1 MLSED
6 LFDLTEQAAR
16 WRRLIEQVR
25 DKRALEDLR
34 AMLAAVEKKIACIQ
48 ITIFDP

>member
-6 LFDLTEQAAR
+6 LLDLLERAAR

-25 DKRALEDLR
+25 DKRVLEALRTL
-34 AMLAAVEKKIACIQ
+34 LAGVEKKIACIQ
-48 ITIFDP
+48 TKIFDK

>member
-6 LFDLTEQAAR
+6 LFDLMKQAER

-25 DKRALEDLR
+25 DKQALEALR
-34 AMLAAVEKKIACIQ
+34 SMLAAVEKKIACIQ
-48 ITIFDP
+48 TKIFDA